1 MHDRKPACH
10 MQVVACRMQV
20 VACRMQVVAC
30 RIDSKNNSWRRHKKD
45 DPARVS
51 AGSTGIAE
59 RRW

>member
-10 MQVVACRMQV
+10 
-20 VACRMQVVAC
+20 MQVVAC

-51 AGSTGIAE
+51 AVSTGIAE